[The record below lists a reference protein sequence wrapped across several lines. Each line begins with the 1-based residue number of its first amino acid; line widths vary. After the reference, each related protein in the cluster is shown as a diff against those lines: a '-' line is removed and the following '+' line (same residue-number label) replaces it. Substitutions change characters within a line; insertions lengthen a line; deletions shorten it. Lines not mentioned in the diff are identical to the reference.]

1 MNNQLDELLKELN
14 LTREDFTDEEIKQME
29 EALKNG
35 DDETLYD
42 IIGAKAFAGE
52 NNKGMTEEPSTDNI
66 PTEETS
72 TDNMPTDS
80 MPTEDTMPTGNEE
93 QSMPMDSMPTEE
105 TPTDSMPT
113 ETEEPDLTK
122 DTGEEDITSDKYVQ
136 EQFDN
141 FKNGNKPAYN
151 STSSNSIDDINP
163 DNPETIESLSID
175 EMLNI
180 LSGKE
185 DENLKDNTEQM
196 NGEDPETYVDEV
208 KEAVYNKVKEKIQNN
223 GSSEDTEEE
232 GAESS
237 ANQNLMSGLM

>member
-42 IIGAKAFAGE
+42 IIGAKAYPEDKEGDTKE
-52 NNKGMTEEPSTDNI
+52 TPVEY
-66 PTEETS
+66 TS
-72 TDNMPTDS
+72 TDNTSTDNTS
-80 MPTEDTMPTGNEE
+80 
-93 QSMPMDSMPTEE
+93 
-105 TPTDSMPT
+105 TDNTST
-113 ETEEPDLTK
+113 DNTSTEEPDLTK
-122 DTGEEDITSDKYVQ
+122 DTDEEDITSDKYVK

-185 DENLKDNTEQM
+185 DENLKDNTDQM
-196 NGEDPETYVDEV
+196 NGEDPDTYVDEV
-208 KEAVYNKVKEKIQNN
+208 KEAIYKSIKGKVN
-223 GSSEDTEEE
+223 GEQTEETPDE
-232 GAESS
+232 NSDSQG
-237 ANQNLMSGLM
+237 MM

>member
-52 NNKGMTEEPSTDNI
+52 NNEGMTEEPSTDDNM

-72 TDNMPTDS
+72 TDS
-80 MPTEDTMPTGNEE
+80 MPIGNEE
-93 QSMPMDSMPTEE
+93 QSMPTEE
-105 TPTDSMPT
+105 TSTEETPTDSMPTDSMPT

-122 DTGEEDITSDKYVQ
+122 DTDEEDITSDKYVK

-185 DENLKDNTEQM
+185 DENLKDNTDQM
-196 NGEDPETYVDEV
+196 NGEDPDTYVDEV
-208 KEAVYNKVKEKIQNN
+208 KEAIYKSIKGKVNEEPT
-223 GSSEDTEEE
+223 EDTPDENSDTQ
-232 GAESS
+232 G
-237 ANQNLMSGLM
+237 MM